1 MCLLCDQARGQQ
13 FQASQ
18 RADGRA
24 LYGLSI
30 APAELLDD
38 GSVAVT
44 RQSIATDSVLDYYLH
59 TPGGAVTVS
68 GGGFGEQIIQ
78 SVSISAAD
86 QHYFNAMVRR
96 LDSLIELDFRQVGS
110 ADAAD
115 VDLYYDTEID
125 IGGGGNTL
133 GLATTSGF
141 GGWELFINYPE
152 VEFDEAYRRYV
163 LIHEFGHALGLEH
176 PFEAGDGDVLN
187 GITDP
192 WRSAYPEDTVMAYR
206 NPATGVWPEFFTSND
221 LQALI
226 QIWGSESSDGATD
239 TRLLVVSG
247 GSEVSDLTSQWLG
260 ANAGAL
266 AIQDDV
272 SRSVQV
278 STSSWSDTLLV
289 NRVARAGIGGN
300 DIQAK
305 QLIFDAS
312 RSPVEQD
319 ITVMASVLEGS
330 DQAETLRG
338 LAGWDILDARGGD
351 DLVHGGNGR
360 DIISGG
366 TGADELHGD
375 FGWNTYTDQR
385 DAAADLIAIKSDQ
398 FLENYWYASAG
409 NNPLGQK
416 ADIIE
421 GLDAVDQIKI
431 LGVST
436 DRLSFADASVHGLS
450 GVGIFADGILEALY
464 TGGDLNSDQ
473 LSAMTSGDA
482 SEAILN
488 NQFWSY
494 RFGPEA
500 PALT

>member
-1 MCLLCDQARGQQ
+1 MCLLCDQARGQKYQ
-13 FQASQ
+13 VSQ
-18 RADGRA
+18 REDGRA

-38 GSVAVT
+38 GSVAAT
-44 RQSIATDSVLDYYLH
+44 RQVTSTDGVLDYYLH

-68 GGGFGEQIIQ
+68 GGGFGEQTIQ
-78 SVSISAAD
+78 SVSISAVD
-86 QHYFNAMVRR
+86 QAYFNGMVRR
-96 LDSLIELDFRQVGS
+96 LDSIIDLDFRQAAS
-110 ADAAD
+110 ASAAD

-125 IGGGGNTL
+125 VGGGGNTL
-133 GLATTSGF
+133 GLATTNGF
-141 GGWELFINYPE
+141 GGWELFVNYPE

-206 NPATGVWPEFFTSND
+206 NPASGVWPEFFTSND

-226 QIWGSESSDGATD
+226 QIWGSESTGGTD
-239 TRLLVVSG
+239 TRSLVVSG
-247 GSEVSDLTSQWLG
+247 GTEVSSLTNQWLG
-260 ANAGAL
+260 ANVGVL

-272 SRSVQV
+272 PRSVQV
-278 STSSWSDTLLV
+278 SATSWSDTLLV
-289 NRVARAGIGGN
+289 NRVARSGAGGN

-305 QLIFDAS
+305 QLSFDAS
-312 RSPVEQD
+312 RLPVEQD
-319 ITVMASVLEGS
+319 ITIMASVLEGS

-385 DAAADLIAIKSDQ
+385 DAASDLIAIKSDQ
-398 FLENYWYASAG
+398 FLENYWYGSTG
-409 NNPLGQK
+409 NSPAGQK

-436 DRLSFADASVHGLS
+436 DRLSFAEASAHGLL

-464 TGGDLNSDQ
+464 TGNDLNSDQ
-473 LSAMTSGDA
+473 LGAITSGDD
-482 SEAILN
+482 SEAVLN

-494 RFGPEA
+494 RFGSEA
-500 PALT
+500 PVLA

>member
-13 FQASQ
+13 YQTSQ
-18 RADGRA
+18 RMDGRA

-30 APAELLDD
+30 APAELLDAAN
-38 GSVAVT
+38 VAAT
-44 RQSIATDSVLDYYLH
+44 RQATDTDGLLDYYLH

-68 GGGFGEQIIQ
+68 GGGFGEQTIQ
-78 SVSISAAD
+78 SVSISDED
-86 QHYFNAMVRR
+86 QAYFNAMVRR
-96 LDSLIELDFRQVGS
+96 IDSIIDLDFRQVGS
-110 ADAAD
+110 ASAAD

-125 IGGGGNTL
+125 VGGGGNTL

-141 GGWELFINYPE
+141 GGWELFINFPE

-192 WRSAYPEDTVMAYR
+192 WRSAFPEDTVMAYR

-226 QIWGSESSDGATD
+226 QIWGSESSGGATD

-260 ANAGAL
+260 VNAGAL

-289 NRVARAGIGGN
+289 NRVARAGAGGN

-305 QLIFDAS
+305 QLIFEAS
-312 RSPVEQD
+312 RLPVEQD

-330 DQAETLRG
+330 DQTDVLRG

-398 FLENYWYASAG
+398 FLENYWYGSTG
-409 NNPLGQK
+409 NSPSGQK

-436 DRLSFADASVHGLS
+436 ERLSFADASVHGLA
-450 GVGIFADGILEALY
+450 GIGIFADGILEALY
-464 TGGDLNSDQ
+464 TGGDMNSDQ
-473 LSAMTSGDA
+473 LAALTSGDV
-482 SEAILN
+482 SEAVLN

-494 RFGPEA
+494 RFGAEA
-500 PALT
+500 PALV